1 MMMITRPLLDHL
13 CKKKKE
19 SMAYVMS
26 IELQAVLSA
35 NSGIMV

>member
-1 MMMITRPLLDHL
+1 MMMITRPLLNHL
-13 CKKKKE
+13 CKKKE
-19 SMAYVMS
+19 SMGYAMS